1 MNRTRSHLFTGTPSE
16 PASALMQSAPKLPA
30 VAARIRAQP
39 GSENPSPTLCCPSHH
54 FRLAKRDCGVILQY
68 AVHPQLTWEAVMA
81 VNKTATL
88 TLRIE
93 PSVKEVLRAAA
104 QEEHRSIANMV
115 EVMILDYCQRHGL
128 PVKGSTKSEIQG
140 DQAE

>member
-1 MNRTRSHLFTGTPSE
+1 
-16 PASALMQSAPKLPA
+16 
-30 VAARIRAQP
+30 
-39 GSENPSPTLCCPSHH
+39 
-54 FRLAKRDCGVILQY
+54 
-68 AVHPQLTWEAVMA
+68 MA